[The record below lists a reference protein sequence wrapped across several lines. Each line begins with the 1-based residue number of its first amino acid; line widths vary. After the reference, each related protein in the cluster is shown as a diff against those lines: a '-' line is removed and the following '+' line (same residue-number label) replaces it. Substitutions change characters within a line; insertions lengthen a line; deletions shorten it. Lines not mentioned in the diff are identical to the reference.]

1 MPRKNLPVL
10 YTTLTYVILALVS
23 CQDESTSLTPAATQ
37 PEFADLV
44 VRLSEPGGY
53 FDTDNLISNEA
64 SYLHVSDA
72 LDSLGLVGGA
82 YLGVGPDQN
91 FSYIARTKPSYAFL
105 VDIRRDNMLQHL
117 FFKALFT
124 LSEDR
129 LAFLCRLFG
138 KSEPPASESE
148 RPSGIREIVAYVDS
162 APRSENSV
170 MDEVLDRVDTFGL
183 QLAARDRE
191 TIARIHHIFVDRGM
205 DLQFNSHNRN
215 PLPDYPTYRDLTL
228 ESSHSGAF
236 ASYLADETAYQFLKS
251 MHVTNR
257 IIPVVG
263 DLAGPKALRSIARFL
278 NERQLKVSA
287 FYTSN
292 VEFYLMS
299 QGQFANFIENVY
311 GLPTHEKS
319 VIIRSYFNR
328 WATHPESVP
337 GYSSTQ
343 LLQPIDDMTRGF
355 ETGVI
360 KTYLD
365 LVYAGYDR

>member
-1 MPRKNLPVL
+1 MLKKYVPALCTIL
-10 YTTLTYVILALVS
+10 ACVILTSVS
-23 CQDESTSLTPAATQ
+23 CQEKSAPLTPAA
-37 PEFADLV
+37 PELDFSDLV
-44 VRLSEPGGY
+44 VQLSEPGGY

-72 LDSLGLVGGA
+72 MDSLGLVGGA
-82 YLGVGPDQN
+82 YVGVGPDQN
-91 FSYIARTKPSYAFL
+91 FSYIARMRPSYAFL
-105 VDIRRDNMLQHL
+105 IDIRRDNMLQHL

-129 LAFLCRLFG
+129 LAYLCRLFG
-138 KSEPPASESE
+138 KREPLENE
-148 RPSGIREIVAYVDS
+148 RKRPSDIREIVAYVDT
-162 APRSENSV
+162 APKSV
-170 MDEVLDRVDTFGL
+170 NALMDEILDEVDTFGVP
-183 QLAARDRE
+183 LAAKDRE
-191 TIARIHHIFVDRGM
+191 TIARIHQIFVDRGM

-215 PLPDYPTYRDLTL
+215 PLADYPTYRDLTL
-228 ESSHSGAF
+228 EKSRSGAF
-236 ASYLADETAYQFLKS
+236 ASYLDNEKDYQFLKS
-251 MHVTNR
+251 MHVTHR

-263 DLAGPKALRSIARFL
+263 NLAGPDAMRSIARYL
-278 NERQLKVSA
+278 NERQLKVTA

-292 VEFYLMS
+292 VEFYLMR
-299 QGQFANFIENVY
+299 QGQFADFIGNVAN
-311 GLPTHEKS
+311 LPTHEKG

-328 WATHPESVP
+328 WAPHPESVP

-360 KTYLD
+360 KTYQD